1 MSRFVA
7 PRPGRQDDRTL
18 SPGRAP
24 KPRNP
29 FVAPAAQRRAG
40 SHGQGD
46 PRQLAQRELREALA
60 ELLRSP

>member
-7 PRPGRQDDRTL
+7 PRPGRLGAKTL
-18 SPGRAP
+18 SLGRAP

-29 FVAPAAQRRAG
+29 YVAAALQRSAG
-40 SHGQGD
+40 SHSAGD
-46 PRQLAQRELREALA
+46 ARQRAQRELREALA

>member
-7 PRPGRQDDRTL
+7 PRPGRQDGRTL
-18 SPGRAP
+18 SLGRAP

-29 FVAPAAQRRAG
+29 FVAAAAQRSAG
-40 SHGQGD
+40 SHSQGE
-46 PRQLAQRELREALA
+46 PRQRAQRELREALA

>member
-7 PRPGRQDDRTL
+7 PRPGRLGAQTL
-18 SPGRAP
+18 SLGRSP

-29 FVAPAAQRRAG
+29 LVAAAHQRSAG

-46 PRQLAQRELREALA
+46 ARQRAQRELREALA
-60 ELLRSP
+60 ELLHSP